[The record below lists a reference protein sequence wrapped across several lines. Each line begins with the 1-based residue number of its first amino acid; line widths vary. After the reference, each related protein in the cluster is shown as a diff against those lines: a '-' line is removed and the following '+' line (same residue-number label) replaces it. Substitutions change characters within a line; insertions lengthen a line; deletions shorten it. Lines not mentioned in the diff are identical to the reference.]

1 MARNATH
8 ATLGVISFGLALGV
22 AWGLSVCFLALAAGL
37 FGWGTALALTL
48 QGLYFGFAPTLP
60 GAIAGAV
67 WGFANGLILGIL
79 VAWFYNRF
87 LLSRQLH
94 VRPLHHHEPSTAH
107 PAPNPNESPAQ
118 GASRKS
124 EPKGEH

>member
-8 ATLGVISFGLALGV
+8 ATLGVISFGLAVGA
-22 AWGLSVCFLALAAGL
+22 AWGLSVAFLALAAGL
-37 FGWGTALALTL
+37 FGWGTALAMTL

-67 WGFANGLILGIL
+67 WGFVNGLILGVL

-94 VRPLHHHEPSTAH
+94 LHPLHHPPTS
-107 PAPNPNESPAQ
+107 APPHAVKPEQPPAQ
-118 GASRKS
+118 QSGQTGSATDQ
-124 EPKGEH
+124 H